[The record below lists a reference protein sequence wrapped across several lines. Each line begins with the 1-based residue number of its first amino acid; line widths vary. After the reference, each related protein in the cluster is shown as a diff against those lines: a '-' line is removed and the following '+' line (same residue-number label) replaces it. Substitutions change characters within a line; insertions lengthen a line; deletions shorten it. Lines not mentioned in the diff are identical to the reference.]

1 MHINFYIFED
11 EEEKGDIASNFNVYC
26 TNDLLKSLELN
37 KNENA
42 VILYKDNR
50 KEKEEKTFCVCCC
63 FRSCTEIKV
72 RKKIEFNGIYANRFV
87 IQSLNLDVE
96 SEEKSEQKRNGRDGA
111 KVEKPLSR
119 RVEIRKGALY
129 APIKEI
135 KLNIRKIY
143 NETHDNLREYFHVD
157 NLYNDMVET
166 FWKNVKSKNMEKYIN
181 LSLLNTC
188 LFPHNFLKI
197 GILGV
202 QTHLLVTNVILKGK
216 KKKSLIG
223 VDNSDN
229 TLQIPYIDQSTK
241 IVIHEKEDEKC
252 ERVDTRSCKSV
263 GKDDQNPHEVAQQR
277 AKTGEKEN
285 TKVANEQRGD
295 RNIPLEGTT
304 QWEEF
309 ERTKEARQTKK
320 NKYDNYLKKRVADK
334 WGLNKIGGYGKIKEE
349 IYYYILLP
357 LIYKNIYDEFHI
369 DINRG
374 ILLHGP
380 PGCGKT
386 FIALAIKEE
395 LSLLRR
401 KLIDAKLTDTLD
413 CMRVWARHE
422 KGKKQSGK
430 EVSRKE
436 VSGKEVSGKEVSGK
450 EVSGKEVSGKE
461 VSGKGVSGKGV
472 SGKGVG
478 GKGVGGKQE
487 SDKGASYEVEGQN
500 PSCGIDLILPEMEML
515 KSTDLIDSNN
525 SGTKINELFLR
536 CYKRYKEEKKCSIL
550 FIDEIEI
557 LCEKRENESV
567 NLYTTTLLN
576 NMDGIKKHTHIILI
590 GATNYINKID
600 LALRRSGR
608 FDKDIEINV
617 PNLKDR
623 ISILKKKLLKINHT
637 ISNKKIKE
645 IADMCQSFTCSDINA
660 LINISMYLN
669 LKENNV
675 ISRNK
680 LKKSIRVT
688 ERVCK
693 KENSPNENYERVEDN
708 ALDEAVAHE
717 NCPVVSTHTR
727 INNTPV
733 YFLKYKHLLKGLKYV
748 KPSGMKE
755 LYVDIPKTR
764 ISDIGGYKFV
774 KTCIKECLI
783 YPKKY
788 KQVYEKYNIQ
798 SPKGILL
805 YGPPG
810 CSKTLFAKAIAS
822 EIRMNFISVKGPEI
836 FSKYVGE
843 SEKTIRNIFKK
854 ARENNPC
861 VIFFDEIDSIAVN
874 RNVNQNFVS
883 NRVLCQLLN
892 EIDGIYNRVE
902 VIVLAA
908 TNRPDLIDPALLR
921 PGRFDRIIYVPLP
934 NYTSRFSIFKKTLSF
949 YRISNMIN
957 EEGETNDMRGMD
969 NVVVH
974 SPLYS
979 NLCKESDDGKIPI
992 YKTQGRAKGGN
1003 QGEEVKT
1010 DRECDNGKAKEKKE
1024 DTPYKE
1030 NFCLPDA
1037 PESEKESG
1045 KKTVHNEKHY
1055 FEDNVDFYEH
1065 SYVNLG
1071 EKELGDNR
1079 EIKIVD
1085 RVTSSRSNFAISSS
1099 PILGQSKK
1107 SKIVNKAYGNQTGMH
1122 GKGCDKR
1129 KDLNVRRRGDN
1140 TYFLELCRFLA
1151 RNTKKYS
1158 GAEIV
1163 NICREASICALRE
1176 TLKKCKNEVKGGK
1189 DFFPTSSFTGLS
1201 KAHFVKVLNKIKPQT
1216 SHKLISFYKNY
1227 NKQKKS

>member
-37 KNENA
+37 KNDNA

-63 FRSCTEIKV
+63 FRNCTEIKV

-96 SEEKSEQKRNGRDGA
+96 SEEKSGQKRNGRDGA

-119 RVEIRKGALY
+119 RVEIRKGVLY
-129 APIKEI
+129 APIKEL

-143 NETHDNLREYFHVD
+143 NETYDNLREYYNVD
-157 NLYNDMVET
+157 NLYNDMVEN

-197 GILGV
+197 SILGI
-202 QTHLLVTNVILKGK
+202 QTHLLVTDVIVKGK

-252 ERVDTRSCKSV
+252 ERVETRSSRSV
-263 GKDDQNPHEVAQQR
+263 GKDDENPNEVAQR
-277 AKTGEKEN
+277 RVKTGEKEN
-285 TKVANEQRGD
+285 KKVANAQRGD
-295 RNIPLEGTT
+295 RNITLEGTT
-304 QWEEF
+304 HWEEL
-309 ERTKEARQTKK
+309 ERTKEARQMKK
-320 NKYDNYLKKRVADK
+320 NRYDNYLKKRVADK

-401 KLIDAKLTDTLD
+401 KLIDVKLTDTLD
-413 CMRVWARHE
+413 CMRVWARHGKE
-422 KGKKQSGK
+422 KKQSGK
-430 EVSRKE
+430 QGSN
-436 VSGKEVSGKEVSGK
+436 
-450 EVSGKEVSGKE
+450 
-461 VSGKGVSGKGV
+461 KGVS
-472 SGKGVG
+472 
-478 GKGVGGKQE
+478 
-487 SDKGASYEVEGQN
+487 YEVGRHD

-637 ISNKKIKE
+637 ISKKKIKE

-660 LINISMYLN
+660 LINVSMYLN

-688 ERVCK
+688 KRNCK
-693 KENSPNENYERVEDN
+693 KENSPNENIERIEDN
-708 ALDEAVAHE
+708 ALDEAVVGE
-717 NCPVVSTHTR
+717 NCPDVSTYTG

-957 EEGETNDMRGMD
+957 EGGETNDMRGMD

-979 NLCKESDDGKIPI
+979 NLCKDSDDGKFPI
-992 YKTQGRAKGGN
+992 YKTQGRAKGGD

-1010 DRECDNGKAKEKKE
+1010 DRECHNGEAKEKKD
-1024 DTPYKE
+1024 DTAYKE
-1030 NFCLPDA
+1030 NFCLPDS
-1037 PESEKESG
+1037 PESEKESR
-1045 KKTVHNEKHY
+1045 KNAVHNEKYY
-1055 FEDNVDFYEH
+1055 FEDDVDFQEH

-1071 EKELGDNR
+1071 EKKLDDNK
-1079 EIKIVD
+1079 EIKFVD
-1085 RVTSSRSNFAISSS
+1085 RVTSSMSNFAISSS
-1099 PILGQSKK
+1099 PILGQSEK
-1107 SKIVNKAYGNQTGMH
+1107 SKIENKAYGNQTGMH
-1122 GKGCDKR
+1122 GKGGDKR

-1216 SHKLISFYKNY
+1216 SDKLISFYKNY